1 MVEELKILN
10 LTKKSNKNG
19 VKIDSEEALRSD
31 WGLFSNQEVLVEFLF
46 SGFFNTRLPLL
57 DLLVLELSEIL
68 AQRCIKLLNI
78 LILFAV
84 LNALRKLRKALHWL
98 LNSLIETVG
107 PVECTG
113 NGRQVVGD
121 GRSLINAV
129 NQAPTL
135 KEDLLNSLQVLLVK
149 LQKSYVFLFKLIL
162 NDGTV
167 EETLEGVQEFE
178 LSYNGIRVIEALC

>member
-1 MVEELKILN
+1 MVEKLKILD
-10 LTKKSNKNG
+10 LTKKSYENR
-19 VKIDSEEALRSD
+19 VKIDSEEALGSN

-57 DLLVLELSEIL
+57 DLLVLELSEIF
-68 AQRCIKLLNI
+68 AQRCIELLNI

-98 LNSLIETVG
+98 LDSLIETVG
-107 PVECTG
+107 PVKGTR

-121 GRSLINAV
+121 RRSLIDAV
-129 NQAPTL
+129 NQATTL

-149 LQKSYVFLFKLIL
+149 L
-162 NDGTV
+162 
-167 EETLEGVQEFE
+167 
-178 LSYNGIRVIEALC
+178 